1 MDGLSVRRARIEEVR
16 PLAAE
21 YLAEQEERF
30 GLPTSPP
37 LPQGGVFWVA
47 EEVGGG
53 ALLGYAAG
61 TLRPE
66 GCTIGPIFTRDAGR
80 RRGTGA
86 ALLAAIEEWA
96 ADTKVPVIEVAVNA
110 ENEGGVAFLRSAGY
124 RPGRMLMVRD
134 DVRDDGRARD

>member
-1 MDGLSVRRARIEEVR
+1 MSGVSVRRARIEEVR

-30 GLPTSPP
+30 GRPTSPP

-47 EEVGGG
+47 EDADGG

-66 GCTIGPIFTRDAGR
+66 GCTIGPIFTRDVGR

-96 ADTKVPVIEVAVNA
+96 ADTRVPVIEVAVNA
-110 ENEGGVAFLRSAGY
+110 ENEGGVAFLRSSGY
-124 RPGRMLMVRD
+124 KPGRMLMVRD
-134 DVRDDGRARD
+134 DGRTRG

>member
-1 MDGLSVRRARIEEVR
+1 MSELSVRRARIEEVR

-21 YLAEQEERF
+21 YLAEQEARF
-30 GLPTSPP
+30 GRPTSPP

-47 EEVGGG
+47 EDVGDGTI
-53 ALLGYAAG
+53 LGYAAG

-66 GCTIGPIFTRDAGR
+66 GCTIGPIFTRAVGR
-80 RRGTGA
+80 RRGTGGT
-86 ALLAAIEEWA
+86 LLAAIERWA
-96 ADTKVPVIEVAVNA
+96 EDTRVPVVEVAVNA

-134 DVRDDGRARD
+134 GVQRGD

>member
-1 MDGLSVRRARIEEVR
+1 MGGVDVRRARIEEVR

-21 YLAEQEERF
+21 YLAEQEARF
-30 GLPTSPP
+30 GRPTSPP
-37 LPQGGVFWVA
+37 LPQGGVFWLA
-47 EEVGGG
+47 EDGERGEI
-53 ALLGYAAG
+53 LGYAAG

-66 GCTIGPIFTRDAGR
+66 GCTIGPIFTRSIGR

-86 ALLAAIEEWA
+86 ALLAAIERWA
-96 ADTKVPVIEVAVNA
+96 QDTRVPVIEVAVNA

-134 DVRDDGRARD
+134 EDPQGG

>member
-1 MDGLSVRRARIEEVR
+1 MGPAVRRARIEEVR

-21 YLAEQEERF
+21 YLAEQERRF
-30 GLPTSPP
+30 GRPTSPP

-47 EEVGGG
+47 EDAASGEI
-53 ALLGYAAG
+53 LGYAAG

-66 GCTIGPIFTRDAGR
+66 GCTIGPIFTRDVGR

-86 ALLAAIEEWA
+86 ALLSAIEGWA
-96 ADTKVPVIEVAVNA
+96 ADTRVPVIEVAVNA
-110 ENEGGVAFLRSAGY
+110 ENEGGVAFLRAAGY

-134 DVRDDGRARD
+134 DGPPGA